1 MEDNLYDKLKSL
13 TGKFPDKLNILE
25 EQIDVKLQ
33 MEYFKHSSKLK
44 KKLTDESGYKLEDFP
59 DIYDP
64 EHTNESIKEQLIKL
78 ASMDD
83 PKAYRIIEE
92 YLKNGRPELREWTL
106 LAQQESKMLLES
118 SLLDENQIFIS
129 TGLGGRGNMLRYF
142 IVFIGENTEAF
153 NEFQQN
159 IISSEFSFA
168 LKSNQSELEKIAFDG
183 NLATLLVLI
192 PFEVPFQKVFLD
204 AISECN
210 NYGNFLKPNFL
221 VTNVKKLTTQEI
233 HDFIQH
239 NELPDAKDFD
249 NISLNPESDET

>member
-13 TGKFPDKLNILE
+13 TGKFPDKLNIIE

-44 KKLTDESGYKLEDFP
+44 KKLTDESGYTLEDFP

-118 SLLDENQIFIS
+118 SLLEENQIFIS

-142 IVFIGENTEAF
+142 IVFIGEKTEAF
-153 NEFQQN
+153 NDFQQN

-168 LKSNQSELEKIAFDG
+168 LKTNQSELEKITFDG

-192 PFEVPFQKVFLD
+192 PFEVPFQKVFRD
-204 AISECN
+204 AITECN

-221 VTNVKKLTTQEI
+221 VTNVKTLTTQEI
-233 HDFIQH
+233 RDFIQH
-239 NELPDAKDFD
+239 NELPDSSDFD
-249 NISLNPESDET
+249 NLSLNPESDET